1 MHAPK
6 LLRLN
11 ISSFHRTLRFVFFQ
25 IVEFFVGP
33 HPAIAITSDD
43 CIVSGVLIL
52 RQRFVWIE

>member
-1 MHAPK
+1 MS
-6 LLRLN
+6 N
-11 ISSFHRTLRFVFFQ
+11 FHRTLRFVFFQ